1 MWITQ
6 LLSHM
11 SHTFFSNDS
20 HIQTLEMQQQKTPE
34 VWAEL
39 WSFSYMAMG
48 DYEKTKKLHYSKALT
63 FKNIPNQ
70 PWKLKKKISETPE
83 RQ

>member
-6 LLSHM
+6 LLPHM
-11 SHTFFSNDS
+11 SHTLFSTDS
-20 HIQTLEMQQQKTPE
+20 HNQTLEMQQQKTPE

-39 WSFSYMAMG
+39 WSFSYMEMG
-48 DYEKTKKLHYSKALT
+48 GYVKTKRHITPKHCLSKISLT
-63 FKNIPNQ
+63 Q
-70 PWKLKKKISETPE
+70 PWKLKKMISETPK